1 MKIYQQTNEIVA
13 LNFGATIGN
22 FDGVHLGHL
31 AMLKMAKE
39 ECVKR
44 GLEFCVIT
52 FFPHPL
58 QILKAMRGFLITS
71 YEQRRELLRK
81 AGVDHLVE
89 IPFTRDFSSM
99 DANAF
104 IESYIKNIPNFS
116 LLCLGYDFAF
126 GANKSGDAQTIK
138 NALASSEKEVVSL
151 IEHRPSGQK
160 ASSTTIRELIRS
172 GQVGEVTGLL
182 GRPYSLTGKV
192 VRGKGRGKGI
202 GFATANLQIDEE
214 IITPSTGVY
223 ATQTK
228 LGGVVYKSVTN
239 VGFNPTFNDNL
250 HMSIE
255 THIIGISHDFYDET
269 MSVDFLGK
277 IREEKRFSSV
287 DELKQQIALD
297 TKKAS
302 EWPV

>member
-1 MKIYQQTNEIVA
+1 MKIYQHPCEITSSK
-13 LNFGATIGN
+13 FGATIGN

-31 AMLKMAKE
+31 EMLKMVKQ
-39 ECVKR
+39 ECLQR
-44 GLEFCVIT
+44 ELEFCVIT

-58 QILKAMRGFLITS
+58 QILKAMRGFLITN
-71 YEQRRELLRK
+71 YEQRRELLKR
-81 AGVDHLVE
+81 AGVEHLVE
-89 IPFTRDFSSM
+89 IPFTRDFSSL
-99 DANAF
+99 NADEF
-104 IESYIKNIPNFS
+104 IQSYIKEVTNFS

-138 NALASSEKEVVSL
+138 KALSGTDKEVVSL
-151 IEHRPSGQK
+151 MEHRPSGLK
-160 ASSTTIRELIRS
+160 ASSTTIREQIRA
-172 GQVGEVTGLL
+172 GKVCEVSSLL

-223 ATQTK
+223 ATQTY
-228 LGGVVYKSVTN
+228 LGGVTYKSVTN

-255 THIIGISHDFYDET
+255 THVIGIGHDFYDEVMT
-269 MSVDFLGK
+269 VEFLGK
-277 IREEKRFSSV
+277 IREEKRFASV
-287 DELKQQIALD
+287 EELKNQIALD

-302 EWPV
+302 EWKK

>member
-1 MKIYQQTNEIVA
+1 MKIYQHTSEIID
-13 LNFGATIGN
+13 LKFGATIGN

-31 AMLKMAKE
+31 AMLEMVKKE
-39 ECVKR
+39 CR
-44 GLEFCVIT
+44 ARNLDFCVVT

-58 QILKAMRGFLITS
+58 QILKAMRGFLITT
-71 YEQRRELLRK
+71 YEQRRELLRM

-99 DANAF
+99 NAESF
-104 IESYIKNIPNFS
+104 IEGYIKNVPNFS

-126 GANKSGDAQTIK
+126 GANKSGDVQTIK
-138 NALASSEKEVVSL
+138 SELSNTSKEVISL
-151 IEHRPSGQK
+151 AEYRPSGQK
-160 ASSTTIRELIRS
+160 ASSSKIRELIRN
-172 GQVGEVTGLL
+172 GKVDEVPELL
-182 GRPYSLTGKV
+182 GRPFGITGKV
-192 VRGKGRGKGI
+192 IRGKGRGKGI

-223 ATQTK
+223 ATQTH
-228 LGGVVYKSVTN
+228 LGGVKYKSVTN

-255 THIIGISHDFYDET
+255 THVIGIAHDFYDET

-277 IREEKRFSSV
+277 IREEKRFASV
-287 DELKQQIALD
+287 DELKAQIALD
-297 TKKAS
+297 TKRAS
-302 EWPV
+302 EW